1 MIAISQFSGKCDC
14 YDHFSEYTDEQL
26 QKSQIFIGDQIVPLR
41 INNQHD
47 LAPYYAHIVGSVG
60 YCDGIAVCRLTER
73 AYVDYEEEDQLTW
86 KLRDIKKYY
95 RKCKRNKIIYT
106 VEEALKKTCFLT
118 PTETDYEL
126 AKRVE
131 IYGNKASIEGLHDS
145 MHDYYRNELLEE
157 MLRLGWDKRKAKYWL
172 WRDWK
177 MLIEE
182 EDIDGSDTSKHEI
195 KH

>member
-47 LAPYYAHIVGSVG
+47 LAPYYAHIVGFVG
-60 YCDGIAVCRLTER
+60 CCDGITVCRLTEKS
-73 AYVDYEEEDQLTW
+73 YVDYAEEEDLTW
-86 KLRDIKKYY
+86 ELCDLKKYY
-95 RKCKRNKIIYT
+95 LKCKRNKVPYT
-106 VEEALKKTCFLT
+106 VEEALKKMCFTTLV
-118 PTETDYEL
+118 ETDYEL

-131 IYGNKASIEGLHDS
+131 MYGNKATIEGLHRSTSD
-145 MHDYYRNELLEE
+145 HYRNRLLEE
-157 MLRLGWDKRKAKYWL
+157 MLRLGWDRRRARYWL
-172 WRDWK
+172 WKDWK

-182 EDIDGSDTSKHEI
+182 DDTDGSDTSKHET
-195 KH
+195 